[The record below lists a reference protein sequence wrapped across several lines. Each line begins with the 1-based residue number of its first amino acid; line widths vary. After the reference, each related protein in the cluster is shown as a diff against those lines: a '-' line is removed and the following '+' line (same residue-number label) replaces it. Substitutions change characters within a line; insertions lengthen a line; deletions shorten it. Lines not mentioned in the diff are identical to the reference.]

1 MPLNKDFQNKISCN
15 KVISKTKLF
24 YNMKIPNSGFMED
37 INKIN
42 KQDKIFSVPVTQA
55 INFTTHSH
63 SKHKAVLQEKTVRS
77 LKALNLHKVTQNP
90 YLTCILLRY
99 EYLFLRV
106 SFTET
111 T

>member
-1 MPLNKDFQNKISCN
+1 M
-15 KVISKTKLF
+15 SKTKLS

-37 INKIN
+37 TKKTN
-42 KQDKIFSVPVTQA
+42 KQDKIFSVSVTQA

-90 YLTCILLRY
+90 YLLCISLRY
-99 EYLFLRV
+99 KYLFLRV

>member
-1 MPLNKDFQNKISCN
+1 M
-15 KVISKTKLF
+15 SKTKLS
-24 YNMKIPNSGFMED
+24 YNMKIPNLGFMED
-37 INKIN
+37 IKKIS
-42 KQDKIFSVPVTQA
+42 KQDKIFSVSVTQA

-90 YLTCILLRY
+90 YLLCISLRY
-99 EYLFLRV
+99 KYLFLRV

>member
-1 MPLNKDFQNKISCN
+1 M
-15 KVISKTKLF
+15 SKTKLS
-24 YNMKIPNSGFMED
+24 YNMKIPNLGFMED
-37 INKIN
+37 IKKIN
-42 KQDKIFSVPVTQA
+42 KQDKIFSVSVTQA
-55 INFTTHSH
+55 INFTTHSQ

-90 YLTCILLRY
+90 YLLCISLRY
-99 EYLFLRV
+99 KYLFLRV

>member
-1 MPLNKDFQNKISCN
+1 M
-15 KVISKTKLF
+15 SKTKLS
-24 YNMKIPNSGFMED
+24 YNMKIPNLGFMED
-37 INKIN
+37 IKKIS
-42 KQDKIFSVPVTQA
+42 KQDKIFSVSVTQA

-77 LKALNLHKVTQNP
+77 LKAPNLHKVTQNP
-90 YLTCILLRY
+90 YLLCISLRY
-99 EYLFLRV
+99 KYLFLRV

>member
-1 MPLNKDFQNKISCN
+1 M
-15 KVISKTKLF
+15 SKTKLS

-37 INKIN
+37 MYIKKTN
-42 KQDKIFSVPVTQA
+42 KQDKIFSVSVTQA
-55 INFTTHSH
+55 INFTTQSH

-90 YLTCILLRY
+90 YLLCISLRY
-99 EYLFLRV
+99 KYLFLRV